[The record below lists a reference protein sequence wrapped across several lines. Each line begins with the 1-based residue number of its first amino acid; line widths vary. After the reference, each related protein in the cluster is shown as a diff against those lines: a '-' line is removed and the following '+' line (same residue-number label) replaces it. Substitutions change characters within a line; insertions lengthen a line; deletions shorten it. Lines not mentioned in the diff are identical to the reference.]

1 MPVAENEYDLN
12 VSIKI
17 SALFTKVHDFS
28 LYRVKSSWADDVEGE
43 DDGNDDILLV
53 LVILSNFQLSI

>member
-1 MPVAENEYDLN
+1 MPVAENEYEFN

-17 SALFTKVHDFS
+17 SALLTIIHAFS

-43 DDGNDDILLV
+43 DDGNDDILLA
-53 LVILSNFQLSI
+53 LVILSNF